1 MATGM
6 EPVSVGN
13 LADVIGSLGALR
25 AEVAYS
31 SAGQVSSVTLPRDA
45 SEYVAMIVVS
55 KNGSGVGYSTVVVPS
70 ATNSFAIELEKGVF
84 SYNLVING
92 NTLSASGNVISSVIG
107 LLA

>member
-31 SAGQVSSVTLPRDA
+31 SAGQVGSVTLPRDA
-45 SEYVAMIVVS
+45 SEYIAMIIVS

-70 ATNSFAIELEKGVF
+70 AADSFAIEMEQGTF